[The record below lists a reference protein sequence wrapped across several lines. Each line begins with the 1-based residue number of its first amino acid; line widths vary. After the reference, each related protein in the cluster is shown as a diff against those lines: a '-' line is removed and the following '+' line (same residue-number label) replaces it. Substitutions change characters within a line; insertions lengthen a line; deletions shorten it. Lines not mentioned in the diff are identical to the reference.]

1 VVAVAKTK
9 IIDLMNPIVQGKM
22 AALIKHFDAIPKDRQ
37 VILNRLSEAIS
48 DSLHKHH
55 AAHLL
60 YVCTHNSRRSHFGQV
75 AGSLAAAYFGFENIQ
90 CFSAGTEVTAMNTNA
105 VNALVDFGFSVS
117 TNDTTDNPL
126 YTLDLEAVPPIQ
138 CFSKRFDDAS
148 IPKGNVID
156 IMTCAD
162 AEQNCPFIPGA
173 VCRIPLPYND
183 PKQSDGSGKEQAV
196 YAERFQQ
203 ILTEA
208 LYVFSSLKK

>member
-1 VVAVAKTK
+1 
-9 IIDLMNPIVQGKM
+9 M
-22 AALIKHFDAIPKDRQ
+22 AALIKHFDAIPKERQ
-37 VILNRLSEAIS
+37 AVLDTLRTAIS
-48 DSLHKHH
+48 DTIEKSK
-55 AAHLL
+55 AANLL

-75 AGSLAAAYFGFENIQ
+75 AGTLAAAYFDFDPVQ
-90 CFSAGTEVTAMNTNA
+90 CYSAGTEVTAMNRNA
-105 VNALVDFGFSVS
+105 VNALIDFGFSVS
-117 TNDTTDNPL
+117 SDNTTNNPL
-126 YTLDLEAVPPIQ
+126 YTFEMGSINPIQ
-138 CFSKRFDDAS
+138 CFSKRFDDAT
-148 IPKGNVID
+148 IPKGNVIA
-156 IMTCAD
+156 IMTCTD